1 MNDGLNNRVFPIGK
15 ITTLFLCIF
24 FIIEI
29 FIIFGGLESKNKQ
42 INDKIDKIIKIN
54 VNNPSSKENYSIQE
68 IIINKPEHESS
79 NSNSNTNSVIKENFE
94 ILNKEPVG

>member
-42 INDKIDKIIKIN
+42 INDKIDSIIKIN
-54 VNNPSSKENYSIQE
+54 ANNYSSEENFSIQE
-68 IIINKPEHESS
+68 KIINMPEHES
-79 NSNSNTNSVIKENFE
+79 SNSNTNSVIKENFE

>member
-29 FIIFGGLESKNKQ
+29 FIIFGGLDS
-42 INDKIDKIIKIN
+42 KIIAK
-54 VNNPSSKENYSIQE
+54 K
-68 IIINKPEHESS
+68 K
-79 NSNSNTNSVIKENFE
+79 K
-94 ILNKEPVG
+94 